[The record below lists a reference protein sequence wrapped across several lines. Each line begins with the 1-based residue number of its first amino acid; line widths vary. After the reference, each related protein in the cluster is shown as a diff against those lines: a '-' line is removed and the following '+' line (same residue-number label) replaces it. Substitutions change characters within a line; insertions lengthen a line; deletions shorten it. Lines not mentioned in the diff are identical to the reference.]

1 MINGGRVMEVVK
13 RSNFRWMLAVFAML
27 MTFMAY
33 MDRVNLSVAAPA
45 IIEELH
51 FTKIEIGMM

>member
-1 MINGGRVMEVVK
+1 MEVVK